1 VIRELPFGRRQVER
15 ALVRLRAA
23 MGQGKGDWAPVEGL
37 VGLHLEGELEVR
49 NADGT
54 IRRMQRERL
63 LLPRPLAD
71 AFSLPSPRANLEITL
86 GDRTLTLWA
95 PSALIE
101 LQVGYRWNGF
111 SGKKLGEWDE
121 RFVVFAEDGGDP
133 VAMRTDEEDGQVWT
147 SPRGEGRPVFSI
159 AAPSLAVFY
168 ESLASWIEAGP
179 SARSR
184 EGLPIDWK

>member
-1 VIRELPFGRRQVER
+1 MLLER

-23 MGQGKGDWAPVEGL
+23 MGQGKGDWAPVDGL
-37 VGLHLEGELEVR
+37 ADLHLEGALEVR

-71 AFSLPSPRANLEITL
+71 AFSLLSPAANVDITL

-95 PSALIE
+95 PSELIE
-101 LQVGYRWNGF
+101 LQVGYLWNGF

-121 RFVVFAEDGGDP
+121 RYVVFAEYGGDP
-133 VAMRTDEEDGQVWT
+133 MAMRTDEEDGPVWI

-168 ESLASWIEAGP
+168 ESLASWMDAGP
-179 SARSR
+179 SAPSG